1 MKYYIDGVIV
11 VEGTSDS
18 AFLSSFIDCL
28 FVETNGYDL
37 PKEEIDFLNH
47 IPSNKKVIIL
57 TDSDEAGKQIR
68 QRLNDTLNAKID
80 VSVDIAQCNK
90 NNKHGVAECNKG
102 EIVNVLKEHFS
113 KAHSNISY
121 LTVGNLQDYG
131 IVDKKS
137 REYACQELHLGKC
150 NNKTFIKRF
159 GFIGYKLND
168 LKKVMEGYYGNK

>member
-37 PKEEIDFLNH
+37 PSEEIDFLNH

-68 QRLNDTLNAKID
+68 QRLNNRLNKVIN
-80 VSVDIAQCNK
+80 VCVDIARCDK
-90 NNKHGVAECNKG
+90 NNKHGVAECDKE
-102 EIVNVLKEHFS
+102 EIVNVLEEHFTA
-113 KAHSNISY
+113 KEDEIKYINI
-121 LTVGNLQDYG
+121 NDLQGRG
-131 IVDKKS
+131 IVDKES
-137 REYACQELHLGKC
+137 REFACQQLHLGKC
-150 NNKTFIKRF
+150 NNKTFVKRF
-159 GFIGYKLND
+159 SFIGYKLMD